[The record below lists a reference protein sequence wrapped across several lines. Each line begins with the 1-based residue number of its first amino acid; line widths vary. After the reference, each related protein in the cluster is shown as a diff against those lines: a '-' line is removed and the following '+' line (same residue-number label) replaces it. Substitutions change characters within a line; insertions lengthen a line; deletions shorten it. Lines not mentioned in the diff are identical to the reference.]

1 MIRLMGFTM
10 FWIAVGMI
18 ITLLIMQNVFL
29 CVCIIITLIIVGFNM
44 FCH

>member
-1 MIRLMGFTM
+1 MIRLMGFIM

-29 CVCIIITLIIVGFNM
+29 IITLIIVGFNM